1 MKHVKLYEDFLNE
14 ASAAGRAWSGKLA
27 NLDNLFSWMYSKGIL
42 SKGEKAE
49 KDKIFN
55 QYYRWY
61 NDGDFP
67 PSLRAKGFSKWMGDD
82 KIEQALESL
91 IEEFMKKILNKYTGK
106 YDRREFHIDT
116 LLGDLN
122 TLENIVAG
130 YENRDGSAGRGEPD
144 PYGLLNY
151 WGKKINTGDSEFE
164 KLLGE
169 LGPLYKDVDESTN
182 KAFAAAGEYNSG
194 NTTIAWR
201 RQHAKDKGFWTG
213 DLEKKYQKMKDH
225 MLRMHEI
232 LKNVVEA
239 TQRAKAALNK

>member
-1 MKHVKLYEDFLNE
+1 MKYVKLYEDFLNE
-14 ASAAGRAWSGKLA
+14 ASRPGRAWSGKLE
-27 NLDNLFSWMYSKGIL
+27 NLENLFSWMYSKGIL
-42 SKGEKAE
+42 NKDEKAK
-49 KDKIFN
+49 KDRIFR

-67 PSLRAKGFSKWMGDD
+67 SDLRLKVSQSDRD
-82 KIEQALESL
+82 EVIEKALEEL
-91 IEEFMKKILNKYTGK
+91 IEKFMKEVLNKYTGK

-130 YENRDGSAGRGEPD
+130 HNDSSRGEPD

-164 KLLGE
+164 KMLGE
-169 LGPLYKDVDESTN
+169 LGPLYKDVDESTD
-182 KAFAAAGEYNSG
+182 KALEKAGEKLGGY
-194 NTTIAWR
+194 TIAYR
-201 RQHAKDKGFWTG
+201 RQMAKDKGIWTA

-225 MLRMHEI
+225 MLKMHEI
-232 LKNVVEA
+232 LKTVIEA
-239 TQRAKAALNK
+239 TQRARTSLNRQ